1 MAKNTTTE
9 NAFNLA
15 EWLSGADQYK
25 LHRETLLLL
34 NPDDVADLAEV
45 EEQIEKLEKLRAEG
59 EGEGDDMETVASE
72 SLDAELAGLYEQV
85 EEIVANAKTAR
96 FRTRVL
102 NDAELREIN
111 KDWKKDSGKDEVD
124 TEDLT
129 WWARVFQ
136 LTATLEGQSLAAS
149 QWLKLADTLGG
160 QFVKCLSTYG
170 EARAAEATLEV
181 SPRFRRR

>member
-1 MAKNTTTE
+1 MSKSTNDTAG
-9 NAFNLA
+9 FNLA

-34 NPDDVADLAEV
+34 NPDDVADLTGV
-45 EEQIEKLEKLRAEG
+45 EEKIENLEKLRQAG
-59 EGEGDDMETVASE
+59 DSDDDMDTVASE
-72 SLDAELAGLYEQV
+72 SLDGELAELYERV
-85 EEIVANAKTAR
+85 EEITANAKTAM

-102 NDAELREIN
+102 TDSELKDIN
-111 KDWKKDSGKDEVD
+111 ADWLKATGKDEVD

-181 SPRFRRR
+181 SPRFRR

>member
-1 MAKNTTTE
+1 MTKNTATDNT
-9 NAFNLA
+9 FNLS

-25 LHRETLLLL
+25 LHRETILLL
-34 NPDDVADLAEV
+34 NPDDVADLAKV
-45 EEQIEKLEKLRAEG
+45 EEQIENLEALRK

-72 SLDAELAGLYEQV
+72 SLEGELAGLYEQV
-85 EEIVANAKTAR
+85 EEITANAKTAT

-102 NDAELREIN
+102 NDAELKDIN
-111 KDWKKDSGKDEVD
+111 KAWKQDTGKDEVD

>member
-1 MAKNTTTE
+1 MAKNTTAE
-9 NAFNLA
+9 NDFNLS

-25 LHRETLLLL
+25 LHRETVLLL
-34 NPDDVADLAEV
+34 NPDDVADLADV
-45 EEQIEKLEKLRAEG
+45 EAKIDELEKLRES
-59 EGEGDDMETVASE
+59 GDNDDEMDTVASE
-72 SLDAELAGLYEQV
+72 SLEGELAGLYEQV
-85 EEIVANAKTAR
+85 EEITGNAKTAT

-102 NDAELREIN
+102 NDAELKEIN
-111 KDWKKDSGKDEVD
+111 KDWKKDTGKDEVD

>member
-1 MAKNTTTE
+1 MAKNAE
-9 NAFNLA
+9 NTFNLS

-34 NPDDVADLAEV
+34 NPDDVA
-45 EEQIEKLEKLRAEG
+45 EQIEKLEALRAEG
-59 EGEGDDMETVASE
+59 ESDDMETVASE
-72 SLDAELAGLYEQV
+72 SLDGELAALYEQV
-85 EEIVANAKTAR
+85 EEITANAKTAT

-102 NDAELREIN
+102 NDAELKEIN
-111 KDWKKDSGKDEVD
+111 ADWKKDTGKDEVD

-181 SPRFRRR
+181 SPRFRRG

>member
-1 MAKNTTTE
+1 MSKNTNE
-9 NAFNLA
+9 ANGFNLS

-25 LHRETLLLL
+25 LHRETILLL
-34 NPDDVADLAEV
+34 NPDDVTDLAKV
-45 EEQIEKLEKLRAEG
+45 EAKIEELEKLRAEG
-59 EGEGDDMETVASE
+59 ESDDMETVASE
-72 SLDAELAGLYEQV
+72 SLEGELAGLYEQV
-85 EEIVANAKTAR
+85 EEITASAKTAT

-102 NDAELREIN
+102 NDAELKEIN
-111 KDWKKDSGKDEVD
+111 ADWKKDAGKDEVD

>member
-1 MAKNTTTE
+1 MSKNTNDT
-9 NAFNLA
+9 AGFNLS

-34 NPDDVADLAEV
+34 NPDDVADLADV
-45 EEQIEKLEKLRAEG
+45 EEKIENLEKMRQA
-59 EGEGDDMETVASE
+59 GDGDGMETVASE
-72 SLDAELAGLYEQV
+72 SLDGELAELYEQI
-85 EEIVANAKTAR
+85 EEITDNAKTAT

-102 NDAELREIN
+102 TDSELKDIN
-111 KDWKKDSGKDEVD
+111 ADWRKAAGKDEVD

-181 SPRFRRR
+181 SPRFRR

>member
-1 MAKNTTTE
+1 MANKSTTE
-9 NAFNLA
+9 NAFNLS

-34 NPDDVADLAEV
+34 NPDDVADLANV
-45 EEQIEKLEKLRAEG
+45 EEQIEKLEALRAEG
-59 EGEGDDMETVASE
+59 ESDDMETVASE
-72 SLDAELAGLYEQV
+72 SLEGELAALYEQV
-85 EEIVANAKTAR
+85 EEITASAKTAT

-102 NDAELREIN
+102 NDAELKEIN
-111 KDWKKDSGKDEVD
+111 ADWKKDEVD